1 MEIVFTVGE
10 LKLIN
15 IVMQT
20 TREVVREGGLE
31 DTSLLDS
38 ELSKVISKV
47 KASLDKKARENCARL
62 H

>member
-15 IVMQT
+15 DVMRI
-20 TREVVREGGLE
+20 TRKMARESGLE
-31 DTSLLDS
+31 DTSLLDG
-38 ELSKVISKV
+38 VISKV
-47 KASLDKKARENCARL
+47 EAGLDKEARENCARL